1 MLNLKTI
8 FDIKINNY
16 FLKYILKLK
25 GANYMKN
32 KVFSLFIL
40 MMFIC
45 ILSSCSVYKY
55 HAKIYNQAKEW
66 ISEEFLKE
74 NRVRAYYVDENYVEG
89 VSDPW
94 TEVIFEPNKPSERTF
109 IIKEQDEFTKIFTK
123 YVEEYVDFEKEMV
136 ILYIFSDVYI
146 RDYHLKKIIYENQTL
161 TIHIKLQHINSKI
174 DDAVQLYQRCLMIK
188 MDKLEIDSVSI
199 IEDK

>member
-1 MLNLKTI
+1 MLNLKTK
-8 FDIKINNY
+8 FDIKINNF

-25 GANYMKN
+25 GANHMKN

-45 ILSSCSVYKY
+45 ILSSCSVNKY

-74 NRVRAYYVDENYVEG
+74 NRVRAYYIDENYIEG

-123 YVEEYVDFEKEMV
+123 YVEEVDFEKEMV
-136 ILYIFSDVYI
+136 ILYIFSNVSL

-161 TIHIKLQHINSKI
+161 TVHIKLQHINSNKLET
-174 DDAVQLYQRCLMIK
+174 VQLYQRCLMIK
-188 MDKLEIDSVSI
+188 MDKLEIDSVSFI
-199 IEDK
+199 KDK